1 MRILDNRFSN
11 QTTNLSDFSIC
22 SNKYHS
28 LVYSVHTKRIETRAD
43 CVAGLDRGYVY
54 PGSDAG
60 LCSAGRGCG
69 GPGCVCRDCAPLIRH
84 FEYFE
89 DSFED
94 KSKETEVP
102 LVDIPNLIDL
112 EHLQNLKP
120 FDSWSRPSLLQWAAF
135 LSSRR
140 SEVRYSWIEHKLA
153 QGLHGLHQVPPNLYG
168 EHR

>member
-94 KSKETEVP
+94 KSKETEVT
-102 LVDIPNLIDL
+102 LVDIPNWIDL
-112 EHLQNLKP
+112 DRFGASAKLEALRFLESAK
-120 FDSWSRPSLLQWAAF
+120 SVAVGCISLL
-135 LSSRR
+135 ST
-140 SEVRYSWIEHKLA
+140 V
-153 QGLHGLHQVPPNLYG
+153 GVPVLLD
-168 EHR
+168 

>member
-1 MRILDNRFSN
+1 MRILDNRCSN

-43 CVAGLDRGYVY
+43 CVAGPDRGYVY

-89 DSFED
+89 DFFD
-94 KSKETEVP
+94 KSKETEVTEVT
-102 LVDIPNLIDL
+102 LVAIPN
-112 EHLQNLKP
+112 
-120 FDSWSRPSLLQWAAF
+120 
-135 LSSRR
+135 
-140 SEVRYSWIEHKLA
+140 WI
-153 QGLHGLHQVPPNLYG
+153 
-168 EHR
+168 